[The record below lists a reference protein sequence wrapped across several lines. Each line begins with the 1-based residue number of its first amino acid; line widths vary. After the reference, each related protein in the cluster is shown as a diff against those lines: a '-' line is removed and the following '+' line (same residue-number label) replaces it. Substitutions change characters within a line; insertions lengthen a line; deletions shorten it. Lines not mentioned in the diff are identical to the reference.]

1 MRIPIGPLLNF
12 EDGLNPST
20 GSAFFARSSSISPI
34 DFMPTCT
41 SETDLNILQEGLEL
55 REFLSTHENRRCSSS
70 KTTIPLWPYSNISG
84 PLVLRLSE
92 LIGLQWAFLDGVW

>member
-34 DFMPTCT
+34 DFMPLCT
-41 SETDLNILQEGLEL
+41 PQTDFNILQEGLDLQEL
-55 REFLSTHENRRCSSS
+55 LSNHENRWCLPS
-70 KTTIPLWPYSNISG
+70 TTTVASVS
-84 PLVLRLSE
+84 
-92 LIGLQWAFLDGVW
+92 AH